1 MSPSRKT
8 ATAAGAALAV
18 GLVVVGANAL
28 GSGTKPTLGDD
39 LVAPVGES
47 ISAPEAMTLVAAD
60 PGENADAQVSAEQA
74 FEIARDEEGA
84 PGDPKEA
91 SATFAQLSWG
101 SFVDT
106 PVWVITYP
114 DACVPL
120 GGPPVPGKKPVCAL
134 VPMNTL
140 IDATKSKLI
149 ISFARSE
156 DGYDVRPMD

>member
-1 MSPSRKT
+1 MSPDRKT
-8 ATAAGAALAV
+8 AAAGAALAV
-18 GLVVVGANAL
+18 GLVVVGATAL
-28 GSGTKPTLGDD
+28 GSGTKPTLEDD
-39 LVAPVGES
+39 VVAPVGES

-60 PGENADAQVSAEQA
+60 PGESADAQLPAERA
-74 FEIARDEEGA
+74 FEIAWEKEGA

-91 SATFAQLSWG
+91 SATFALLSWG

-140 IDATKSKLI
+140 IDARTGKFI

-156 DGYDVRPMD
+156 GGYEVRPID